1 MHCKLFGR
9 SLMILLNQQHTLLVT
24 CVFIYE
30 SPPYI
35 ISSGFGS
42 LLTTIIIINRSGP
55 TLVAVK
61 TPFLTFN
68 VKRAKNSM
76 LCVNLQANKKAE
88 CHATVQG
95 QMRCLWTH
103 VTQKSCNNT
112 SSVIM
117 MIMTMTI
124 TGFSKKKRCA
134 AAEERNLKI

>member
-24 CVFIYE
+24 CVFTYE

-61 TPFLTFN
+61 TTPFLTFN

-95 QMRCLWTH
+95 QMRCL
-103 VTQKSCNNT
+103 
-112 SSVIM
+112 
-117 MIMTMTI
+117 
-124 TGFSKKKRCA
+124 
-134 AAEERNLKI
+134 